1 MSGWHRR
8 NPDKDPSEEPFY
20 WMRSMKTP
28 KTPPKKRGTFTAKCP
43 HCSEQGKYC
52 WRTDHD
58 KNKESV

>member
-28 KTPPKKRGTFTAKCP
+28 PKKRGTFAVGCP
-43 HCSEQGKYC
+43 HCAKKGEYC
-52 WRTDHD
+52 WRTDHN
-58 KNKESV
+58 KNKEIDR